1 LRLARPGRAI
11 GEIARRNAR
20 GEPVTCWI
28 HPWELDPD
36 PPRMRFPAG
45 VAFAHYFRLS
55 GWMSRLET
63 ILRGAPF
70 GTMSEMLA
78 ALPSPPRPL

>member
-1 LRLARPGRAI
+1 M
-11 GEIARRNAR
+11 
-20 GEPVTCWI
+20 T
-28 HPWELDPD
+28 
-36 PPRMRFPAG
+36 FPAG

-55 GWMSRLET
+55 GWTDRLET

-78 ALPSPPRPL
+78 QLPSPPSPS